1 MFTCSGWAMP
11 VMLAV
16 PGPHTP
22 TDWKTRLCVAK
33 VKYIEADR
41 RSSLRNSASPGAPG
55 AFRWSETSCCGSG

>member
-1 MFTCSGWAMP
+1 
-11 VMLAV
+11 MLAV

-22 TDWKTRLCVAK
+22 TDWKVRLCVAK

-55 AFRWSETSCCGSG
+55 ALRWSETSCCGSG